1 VTSARISLTLRREV
15 RERAKGRC
23 EYCLLPE
30 EQAFFP
36 HEPDH
41 ILAMKHGGQSV
52 AENLALA
59 CFDCNRFKGSDIAS
73 IDPESGELTRLFDPR
88 TQEWT
93 QHFSIDGGHIKPRTA
108 SGRVTELVLKLNLES
123 RVEVREIL
131 AKVRRYDAAPYLD

>member
-1 VTSARISLTLRREV
+1 VSPVRISPELRREL
-15 RERAKGRC
+15 RERADGCC

-41 ILAMKHGGQSV
+41 IIAAKHGGETT

-73 IDPESGELTRLFDPR
+73 IDPDSRELTPLFNPR
-88 TQEWT
+88 TQGWDE
-93 QHFSIDGGHIKPRTA
+93 HFSIRNGLISPRTA
-108 SGRVTELVLKLNLES
+108 TGRVTEFVLKLNLQS

-131 AKVRRYDAAPYLD
+131 GNIGRYPRMRK